1 MNLSRIHKVVHE
13 KLRSHRFC
21 CFLTPTSESAK
32 KKAFYLMKKNLKVD
46 GWAKYSFPEMK
57 FSCHSLC
64 KSYRRSNVDSDD
76 NYDKITFQDH
86 LLLSIFFSLL
96 SPLYRIYFCIWLCRK
111 TFSKIFGQECYDF
124 LLHLKSWQH

>member
-1 MNLSRIHKVVHE
+1 
-13 KLRSHRFC
+13 
-21 CFLTPTSESAK
+21 
-32 KKAFYLMKKNLKVD
+32 MKKNLKVD

-64 KSYRRSNVDSDD
+64 KSYRRNNVDSDD

-96 SPLYRIYFCIWLCRK
+96 SIAFVSHLLLYMIMQKNF
-111 TFSKIFGQECYDF
+111 
-124 LLHLKSWQH
+124 